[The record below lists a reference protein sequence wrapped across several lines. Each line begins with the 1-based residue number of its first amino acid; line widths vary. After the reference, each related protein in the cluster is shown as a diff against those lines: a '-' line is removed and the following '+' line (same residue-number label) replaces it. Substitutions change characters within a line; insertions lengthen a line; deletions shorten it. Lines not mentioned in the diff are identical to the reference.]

1 VDRLFRAGVFLQ
13 RANGSERK
21 SGAHEPFDFISGG
34 MSIMPQYSRV
44 LLKLSGEVLAGDKNF
59 GLNFETV
66 RRIGEEVAA
75 VCEAG
80 VSLSLVVGGGNMLRG
95 KEMEKLGIERVQ
107 ADYMGMLGTVIN
119 ALALQDVLEQL
130 NVPTRVQ
137 TAIEMRS
144 VAEPYIRRRALRHM
158 EKGRVVIFA
167 AGTGSPYFSTDTTAA
182 LRAVEMNVDCMVKG
196 TKVDGI
202 YDADPQ
208 VNASARLLTEISY
221 KDALDSRFE
230 VMDASAFAL
239 CMENK
244 IPILVMNISKRD
256 NLVSLL
262 VKDER
267 IGTIVHD
274 RSRISKF

>member
-1 VDRLFRAGVFLQ
+1 MVV
-13 RANGSERK
+13 
-21 SGAHEPFDFISGG
+21 
-34 MSIMPQYSRV
+34 MSRYKRV
-44 LLKLSGEVLAGDKNF
+44 LLKLSGEVLAGQGNF
-59 GLNFETV
+59 GLDFDV
-66 RRIGEEVAA
+66 MRRIGEEVAT
-75 VCEAG
+75 VYETG
-80 VSLSLVVGGGNMLRG
+80 MNLSMVVGGGNMLRG
-95 KEMEKLGIERVQ
+95 KEIERLGIERVQ

-119 ALALQDVLEQL
+119 ALALQSVLEQL

-144 VAEPYIRRRALRHM
+144 VAEPYIRRRAIRHM

-182 LRAVEMNVDCMVKG
+182 LRAAEMSVDCMVKG

-208 VNASARLLTEISY
+208 TNPSARMMPHLTYQE
-221 KDALDSRFE
+221 ALDARIG
-230 VMDASAFAL
+230 VMDTSAFSL

-244 IPILVMNISKRD
+244 IPILVMNILKRG

-262 VKDER
+262 VKDEQ
-267 IGTIVHD
+267 IGTIVCD
-274 RSRISKF
+274 RDSDSESESEPKGRTRTKGEKRRVKRA